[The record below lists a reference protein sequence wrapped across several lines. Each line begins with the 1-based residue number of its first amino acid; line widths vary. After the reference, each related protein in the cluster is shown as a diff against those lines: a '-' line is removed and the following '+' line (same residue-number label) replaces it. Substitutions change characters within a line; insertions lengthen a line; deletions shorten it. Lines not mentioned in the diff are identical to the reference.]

1 MCRFPVFWQLYLRES
16 PGFPSEAQYGRVL
29 SIRRRRGVP
38 DALPESAFC
47 FVHPIAFQ
55 LGRLTVTSYG
65 VMVAL
70 AFIAGLWTASRRAVH
85 DGIPAEKILDTGSW
99 IIVGSILG
107 ARILYVVSYWNEEF
121 AGHPFFQVFAIWRGG
136 LVFYGG
142 LIGASLATMVYAW
155 KAGIPLWKLGDA
167 LAPSV
172 ALGNVFGRIGCLLN
186 GCCYGRVCHLPW
198 AITFPEV
205 SRAAPPGV
213 PLHPTEIYDALLN
226 FAAYLFLAWLYRRK
240 KYDGQIFGL
249 FLVIYACTRSFV
261 EIFRGDYPEYYLGGW
276 ATPAQL
282 VSAGILVAGAV
293 LLVLRRR
300 LKPAVA
306 TAGARNEK
314 DLKDQSGLA

>member
-1 MCRFPVFWQLYLRES
+1 MPASCRDRILV
-16 PGFPSEAQYGRVL
+16 
-29 SIRRRRGVP
+29 
-38 DALPESAFC
+38 
-47 FVHPIAFQ
+47 VHPIAFQ

-70 AFIAGLWTASRRAVH
+70 AFMAGLWTASRRSFRA
-85 DGIPAEKILDTGSW
+85 GIPAERILDIGPW
-99 IIVGSILG
+99 LIVGAIVG
-107 ARILYVVSYWNEEF
+107 ARTLYVVSYWKEEF
-121 AGHPFFQVFAIWRGG
+121 AGHLLVEIFRVWRGG

-142 LIGASLATMVYAW
+142 LLGAILATCLYARR
-155 KAGIPLWKLGDA
+155 ARIPLWKLADT
-167 LAPSV
+167 LAPSI

-226 FAAYLFLAWLYRRK
+226 LAAYCFLAWLFRRK
-240 KYDGQIFGL
+240 KFDGQVFAL
-249 FLVIYACTRSFV
+249 FLLIYACTRSFV

-282 VSAGILVAGAV
+282 VSIGILAAGIV
-293 LLVLRRR
+293 LFVLLRRR
-300 LKPAVA
+300 QLEPAALQTV
-306 TAGARNEK
+306 GR
-314 DLKDQSGLA
+314 

>member
-1 MCRFPVFWQLYLRES
+1 MISCRPFGRKREW
-16 PGFPSEAQYGRVL
+16 
-29 SIRRRRGVP
+29 P

-65 VMVAL
+65 ILVAL
-70 AFIAGLWTASRRAVH
+70 GFIAGLWTASRRALL
-85 DGIPAEKILDTGSW
+85 DGIPAEKILDAGSW

-107 ARILYVVSYWNEEF
+107 ARVLYVVSYWNEEF
-121 AGHPFFQVFAIWRGG
+121 AGHPLVQIFAIWRGG

-142 LIGASLATMVYAW
+142 LIGASVATMLYVRRAHLS
-155 KAGIPLWKLGDA
+155 LWKLADA

-172 ALGNVFGRIGCLLN
+172 ALGSVFGRIGCLLN

-198 AITFPEV
+198 AITFPEI

-213 PLHPTEIYDALLN
+213 PLHPTEIYDSLLN
-226 FAAYLFLAWLYRRK
+226 LASYFFLAWLYRRK
-240 KYDGQIFGL
+240 KYDGQVFAL
-249 FLVIYACTRSFV
+249 FLVIYACTRFFV

-282 VSAGILVAGAV
+282 VSVGILVAGLV
-293 LLVLRRR
+293 LLAFRRR
-300 LKPAVA
+300 LKPAPETKTVVP
-306 TAGARNEK
+306 
-314 DLKDQSGLA
+314 S